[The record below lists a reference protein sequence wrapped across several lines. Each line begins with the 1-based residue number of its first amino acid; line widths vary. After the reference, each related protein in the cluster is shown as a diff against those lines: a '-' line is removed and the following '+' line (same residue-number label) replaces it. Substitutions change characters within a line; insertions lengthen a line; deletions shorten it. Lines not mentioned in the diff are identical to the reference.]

1 MKAVLTVIHIIVCIA
16 LIAVVLM
23 QHRKNGGFTGAFGS
37 GTQADMGNGTWQR
50 MNGLHKVT
58 IALTAAFMVLSLL
71 QVIIY

>member
-37 GTQADMGNGTWQR
+37 GTQADMGSGTWQR
-50 MNGLHKVT
+50 MNGLHKAT
-58 IALTAAFMVLSLL
+58 IALTAVFMVLSLL